1 MSPGFLCCHDFHLR
15 HPGVSPG
22 RGASYEEAARVCFD
36 QRYGRSPIQLAIERG
51 PARTH
56 AWVAW
61 THADDQLN
69 VAWRNAEEITEHAA
83 YGVALAVL
91 ETLYGMIAVR
101 GTEVKTGAD
110 FYVARREASRA
121 NMEKWLRLEVAGVG
135 LGNYRALHR
144 QLRKKVRQLRHGR
157 SNLPGLVCVVGFE
170 SKWVLIEDVVF
181 P

>member
-1 MSPGFLCCHDFHLR
+1 MLPGFLRCHDFHLY

-36 QRYGRSPIQLAIERG
+36 KRYQEPPIRFAIERG
-51 PARTH
+51 PIRSS

-61 THADDQLN
+61 NQADSRLRR
-69 VAWRNAEEITEHAA
+69 AWRNGEEFTEHAA

-91 ETLYGMIAVR
+91 ETVYGIVAVG
-101 GTEVKTGAD
+101 GTESKTGAD
-110 FYVARREASRA
+110 FYVARRDAARTDAED
-121 NMEKWLRLEVAGVG
+121 WLRLEVAGMG
-135 LGNYRALHR
+135 PGDYRALQTR
-144 QLRKKVRQLRHGR
+144 LRKRVRQLRDGR

-170 SKWVLIEDVVF
+170 CQVTLIEDVVL